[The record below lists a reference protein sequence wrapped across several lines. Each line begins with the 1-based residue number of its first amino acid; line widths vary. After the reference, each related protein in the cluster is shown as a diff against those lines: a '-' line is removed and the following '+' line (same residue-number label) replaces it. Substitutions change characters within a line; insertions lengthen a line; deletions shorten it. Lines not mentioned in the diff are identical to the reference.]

1 MVDLPLGYPYNAP
14 MVTCIVLAAGESRRF
29 GSPKALAS
37 VDDKAAIGRVTQ
49 MLAAST
55 VDAVIVVLGA
65 NAQAIEPQVFN
76 HKKVSIVHNKDYK
89 LGQTSSVQTGFR
101 AVGPGASAI
110 MVLPVD
116 CPWVST
122 ATVTAMV
129 AYFKENRPLLL
140 VPSYQGKR
148 GHPLL
153 LNSVLKETILQLTPA
168 EGLNTLF
175 NDNPVSVL
183 EVDDPGVL
191 KTFNTP
197 EELNR
202 LTT

>member
-1 MVDLPLGYPYNAP
+1 

-37 VDDKAAIGRVTQ
+37 VDEHPGIEHITQ
-49 MLAAST
+49 MLAESA

-65 NAQAIEPQVFN
+65 DAQLIEPQVFN

-89 LGQTSSVQTGFR
+89 LGQTSSVQAGFR
-101 AVGPGASAI
+101 AADGQTGAF

-116 CPWVST
+116 CPWVK
-122 ATVTAMV
+122 AETVNILIRH
-129 AYFKENRPLLL
+129 FNQERPLVLI
-140 VPSYQGKR
+140 PSYGGRR

-153 LNSVLKETILQLTPA
+153 LNSVLKPA
-168 EGLNTLF
+168 VMALPHDKGLNTLF
-175 NDNPVSVL
+175 EENPVSLL

-197 EELNR
+197 EEFKR
-202 LTT
+202 SQH